1 MILNK
6 LEYLY
11 LTDYDFSPDD
21 YEDEELLECFPSLT
35 REAIEDGHAINYIE
49 DTIQWATPNTIED
62 VDPDE
67 CAPYKSGVF
76 VKGDKFYRLKYIE
89 FAGLCQADIWDR
101 FQEDIEVIEVFP
113 VKKEII
119 TYLSKDEME
128 TTRI

>member
-11 LTDYDFSPDD
+11 LTDYDFSLDD
-21 YEDEELLECFPSLT
+21 YSEEELLEQFPNLT
-35 REAIEDGHAINYIE
+35 KEAIEDGHALDYIE
-49 DTIQWATPNTIED
+49 DTIQWVTPDIIESTYLGSIL
-62 VDPDE
+62 
-67 CAPYKSGVF
+67 YKSTIF

-89 FAGLCQADIWDR
+89 LVGVCQTDIWDK
-101 FQEDIEVIEVFP
+101 FQENIEVIEVFP

-128 TTRI
+128 TAEI

>member
-11 LTDYDFSPDD
+11 LTDCNFSPDD
-21 YEDEELLECFPSLT
+21 YGEEELLEQFPNLT
-35 REAIEDGHAINYIE
+35 KEAIEDGHALDYIE
-49 DTIQWATPNTIED
+49 GTIQWVTPDIIES
-62 VDPDE
+62 
-67 CAPYKSGVF
+67 AYLGSTLYKSTVF

-89 FAGLCQADIWDR
+89 LVGVCQTDIWNK
-101 FQEDIEVIEVFP
+101 FQENIEVIEVFP

-128 TTRI
+128 TTKI